1 MTSQMGEE
9 ERVFSDSEKAS
20 WGRCVVMGPLHGGQ
34 EEDRSGVSGERDN
47 VLLGLVQLEILK
59 NTNGNISE

>member
-1 MTSQMGEE
+1 
-9 ERVFSDSEKAS
+9 
-20 WGRCVVMGPLHGGQ
+20 MGPLHGGQ

-47 VLLGLVQLEILK
+47 ILLGLVQLEILK